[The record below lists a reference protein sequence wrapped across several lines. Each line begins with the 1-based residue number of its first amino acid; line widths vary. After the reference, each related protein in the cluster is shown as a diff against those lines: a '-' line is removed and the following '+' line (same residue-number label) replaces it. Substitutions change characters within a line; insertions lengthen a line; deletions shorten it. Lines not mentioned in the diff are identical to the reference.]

1 MIVRDI
7 KAFVIVEM
15 AFDGIKAHTGNS
27 SFLHTRVKKQNK
39 R

>member
-15 AFDGIKAHTGNS
+15 AFDGIKAPYQ
-27 SFLHTRVKKQNK
+27 KQ
-39 R
+39 